1 MPHED
6 SPFTPKLPEAE
17 AKSFVVEQ
25 LKDLYAEGILR
36 LLVVSLA
43 LTVCSCGGSDQL
55 PPTDRQV
62 LSSPSITTS
71 NLPNGVEKLSYQ
83 ATLKVQG
90 GTPPYTW
97 TVSQGVLPAG
107 LTLDSQT
114 GEISGTPIRSSDFQ
128 FDIQVQDSAGKN
140 DSSTFSVII
149 GRPTAPNLKVA
160 FIGDQGLGPDS
171 EAVLQLIANE
181 GAQIVLHQ
189 GDFDY
194 SDDPEAWDSQINK
207 ILGASFPYFA
217 SIGNHDVAAWSGY
230 QQKLEA
236 RLAKIPE
243 ASCTGDLGV
252 QAACSYRGLFFL
264 LTSPGTMGENH
275 DIFIRNELAADH
287 AVWSVCS
294 WHKNQQE
301 MQVGGKTSEVGWE
314 SYEEC
319 RKGGAIIATAHEH
332 SYHRTRTLISTQDQT
347 VDPDSP
353 EPDKLQ
359 VDEGSTFVFVSG
371 LGGRSIRDQKR
382 CLPGTFPYGCNQ
394 EWANIYTS
402 TQGAKFGVL
411 FITFNVD
418 GDPREAIGEFKNVEG
433 VTIDTFTI
441 QSGLP

>member
-1 MPHED
+1 MNHQ
-6 SPFTPKLPEAE
+6 STKSIICLP
-17 AKSFVVEQ
+17 VIT
-25 LKDLYAEGILR
+25 LGL
-36 LLVVSLA
+36 LA
-43 LTVCSCGGSDQL
+43 LSCGGSDQL
-55 PPTDRQV
+55 PPTDAQV
-62 LSSPSITTS
+62 PSSPSITTTS
-71 NLPNGVEKLSYQ
+71 LPNGVEKLSYH
-83 ATLKVQG
+83 ATLEVQG
-90 GTPPYTW
+90 GTPPYSW
-97 TVSQGVLPAG
+97 TVSQAVLPDG
-107 LTLDSQT
+107 LTLDSRT
-114 GEISGTPIRSSDFQ
+114 GEISGTPIRSSVFQ
-128 FDIQVQDSAGKN
+128 FNIQVQDSTGRN

-149 GRPTAPNLKVA
+149 GRPTASNLKAA
-160 FIGDQGLGPDS
+160 FIGDQGLGSDA

-181 GAQIVLHQ
+181 GAQLVLHQ

-194 SDDPEAWDSQINK
+194 SDDPNAWDSQINK
-207 ILGASFPYFA
+207 VLGASFPYFA

-230 QQKLEA
+230 QQKLES

-252 QAACSYRGLFFL
+252 QTACSYRGLFFL
-264 LTSPGTMGENH
+264 LTGPGTMGENH
-275 DIFIRNELAADH
+275 DLFIRNKLAGDH

-314 SYEEC
+314 PYEEC

-347 VDPDSP
+347 VAPDSP
-353 EPDKLQ
+353 EPDKLR
-359 VDEGSTFVFVSG
+359 VDERSTFVFVSG

-394 EWANIYTS
+394 EWAEIYTS
-402 TQGAKFGVL
+402 TQGAKFGAL

-418 GDPREAIGEFKNVEG
+418 GDPRKAIAEFKNVEG